1 MFIFNIFL
9 IYSQNTEWIGFG
21 MFFIWSLMTDTILF
35 HETSDYVLIIIG
47 SLLLISMFLT
57 ILAIVRLHSIY
68 IKKSEPIKN
77 FPERRKALDT
87 YKFIYIACQFVLLL
101 LVWWTQI
108 YNTVFLTDLINAAY
122 EKTDTLIL
130 GIGTILFL
138 SVWMGI
144 WINESRKETDMIPF
158 AWAIG
163 SSMGLVLLLSKY
175 WGVGFEKLIKL
186 VLIQGEL
193 GMSSYLVFLSYWI
206 YKNSL
211 TVIN

>member
-1 MFIFNIFL
+1 
-9 IYSQNTEWIGFG
+9 
-21 MFFIWSLMTDTILF
+21 
-35 HETSDYVLIIIG
+35 
-47 SLLLISMFLT
+47 MFLT
-57 ILAIVRLHSIY
+57 ILAIMRLHAVY